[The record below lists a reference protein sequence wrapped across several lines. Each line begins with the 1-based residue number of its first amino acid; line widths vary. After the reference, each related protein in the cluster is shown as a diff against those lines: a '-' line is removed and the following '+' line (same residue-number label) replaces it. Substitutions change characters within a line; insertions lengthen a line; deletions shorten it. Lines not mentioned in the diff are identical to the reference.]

1 MGWAICWVDIGYCN
15 TDLALWTDR
24 AMSRV
29 GENFKGRE
37 NSAGENRRP
46 RQCGEKFVR
55 ACWSALAVDR
65 FSNIAVKKQQ
75 LVYTRRINY

>member
-1 MGWAICWVDIGYCN
+1 MGWAICRVDIGYCN

-37 NSAGENRRP
+37 NSAGETGDHGSVEREIRP
-46 RQCGEKFVR
+46 RVLVRPCGGQV
-55 ACWSALAVDR
+55 
-65 FSNIAVKKQQ
+65 Q
-75 LVYTRRINY
+75 

>member
-37 NSAGENRRP
+37 NSAGENR
-46 RQCGEKFVR
+46 
-55 ACWSALAVDR
+55 
-65 FSNIAVKKQQ
+65 
-75 LVYTRRINY
+75 

>member
-15 TDLALWTDR
+15 TDMALWTDR

-37 NSAGENRRP
+37 NNAVENRRP
-46 RQCGEKFVR
+46 RQCGER
-55 ACWSALAVDR
+55 NSSARVGPPLRWTGSVT
-65 FSNIAVKKQQ
+65 
-75 LVYTRRINY
+75 LL